1 MTDSRATS
9 LARVRTFLFVPG
21 NRPERFEK
29 AWASKADIV
38 ILDLEDSVAA
48 DAKDAARD
56 AVAAWLAPHRPI
68 MVRINPPGSL
78 WFEKDLALC
87 ARESVAA
94 IAVPRAEPG
103 CDLERAGACKPVL
116 AIVETAVGVMMLAA
130 IAATPGVARL
140 GLGGIDLALD
150 LGMSPDAVLD
160 PVLLQM
166 VIASRAAGIAAPVAP
181 VTTAIRDSARLREV
195 TARQRAMGF
204 TAKLCIHPAQID
216 AVKAGLAP
224 TAQEIVYARQVIAAA
239 EQSKGSATVLDGQ
252 MIDRPIIDHA
262 RRIIDD
268 AEGRFARG
276 IWKV

>member
-1 MTDSRATS
+1 
-9 LARVRTFLFVPG
+9 
-21 NRPERFEK
+21 
-29 AWASKADIV
+29 
-38 ILDLEDSVAA
+38 
-48 DAKDAARD
+48 
-56 AVAAWLAPHRPI
+56 
-68 MVRINPPGSL
+68 
-78 WFEKDLALC
+78 
-87 ARESVAA
+87 
-94 IAVPRAEPG
+94 
-103 CDLERAGACKPVL
+103 
-116 AIVETAVGVMMLAA
+116 
-130 IAATPGVARL
+130 
-140 GLGGIDLALD
+140 
-150 LGMSPDAVLD
+150 MSPDAVLD